1 MIKVW
6 SQGFHVDLETD
17 ISKTGKPRSLPF
29 LFWKNN
35 TSVNVQKR
43 IKLYDQCNMGW
54 PFSISTL
61 LSQMER
67 CEKEMIA
74 ASDLT
79 PFAGVLR
86 KYSQILF
93 ENGRKSILSPAVHS
107 D

>member
-1 MIKVW
+1 MIKMW
-6 SQGFHVDLETD
+6 SHGFHLDLETD

-35 TSVNVQKR
+35 TSVNVQKQ
-43 IKLYDQCNMGW
+43 IKIYDQW

-61 LSQMER
+61 LSQMVH

-86 KYSQILF
+86 KYSQIMF
-93 ENGRKSILSPAVHS
+93 EKGRKSILSPAVHS